1 MTLLKSVFVRLY
13 LIAMFAALI
22 FALLIAS
29 SSPFAGVYL
38 VILTLPW
45 SYILVAGLDFF
56 GIQDTVPVLL
66 KILLLAICSII
77 NAYFLYY
84 IEIVLPEQYQKKES

>member
-1 MTLLKSVFVRLY
+1 MTLLKSVFVRIY

-45 SYILVAGLDFF
+45 SYILIAGLDYF
-56 GIQDTVPVLL
+56 GIQDVFPALPR
-66 KILLLAICSII
+66 ILFLTFGSII
-77 NAYFLYY
+77 NAYCLYY
-84 IEIVLPEQYQKKES
+84 IEIVLPKKH